1 MELAIFSWV
10 IYFFLIKV
18 FGFSYKNFLFLFL
31 SFLSILIEFLVEFFE
46 INQLKFLPLILS
58 VFFIFIYINKE
69 IDKKIKVSFLFIFL
83 ILMLL
88 QVILNN
94 IHSNFY
100 YVPAIFAFSSLLI
113 RSYLSKSELFIWSSV
128 VLINILLVPIGFYFI
143 GISLFPL
150 YFIYQLSVFYKSEL
164 NKKNREYREILER
177 EIDQEIK
184 KHIFQLHDELEIT
197 YKKLKEIFKL
207 SNYTLSTEDL
217 NSMAN
222 IASQGLINL
231 GYSGVVVY
239 VKDTLVKK
247 AGFFP
252 NLKVFIER
260 VFPDLKEPYIYEERY
275 ILIPFGGKSIN
286 GVLAVYKK
294 NEIDSKEVDYLQNYA
309 ISIGIYI
316 EKLKYINE
324 TSKLRELLNQTL
336 ESIET
341 GIAIIDDKF
350 NIELSNSAFSRY
362 LKNHTNNLFNDI
374 PMLKV
379 LEKDIKNVILSK
391 TKYETVFTSKGEN
404 PRTFHLK
411 ILPLISSEEQNIG
424 NEKNEKVVLVIE
436 DITEKEEIKNQ
447 VVQTEKLALIGKF
460 AAGISHD
467 IRNPLAVI
475 SQASFN
481 IKREAKKLGSEKI
494 LKYVEKID
502 KNVSRATEIIEKL
515 LNFSKPTYSKLK
527 RVNLREIIDESIEL
541 SRLENR
547 NIDIYISNDLD
558 NSVKIY
564 GDKNS
569 LIQVFVNIIINAME
583 AMNYEGKID
592 ISMGRE
598 GKFALI
604 SIKDTGKGIPESI
617 RKQIFE
623 PFFTTKETGT
633 GLGLAIAYRIIK
645 DHGGIIEFKTEENKG
660 TEFIIKLPITEEN

>member
-1 MELAIFSWV
+1 MELAIFSWGV
-10 IYFFLIKV
+10 YLLLIKV
-18 FGFSYKNFLFLFL
+18 FGFSYKNFLFLIL
-31 SFLSILIEFLVEFFE
+31 SFVFILFEILVEFLGIHQFQNVFLILSLFFIFLYVNKE
-46 INQLKFLPLILS
+46 IGKKVQGAFFFIFLLLIFFQLVLNNINSDFSYVPLILS
-58 VFFIFIYINKE
+58 FG
-69 IDKKIKVSFLFIFL
+69 
-83 ILMLL
+83 
-88 QVILNN
+88 
-94 IHSNFY
+94 
-100 YVPAIFAFSSLLI
+100 SLLI
-113 RSYLSKSELFIWSSV
+113 RKYPDKLELFIWSLV
-128 VLINILLVPIGFYFI
+128 VLFNIFITPFNLYLLGV
-143 GISLFPL
+143 SLFPI
-150 YFIYQLSVFYKSEL
+150 YFIYQLTILYKREL
-164 NKKNREYREILER
+164 TKKNREYREILER
-177 EIDQEIK
+177 EIDQEIQ

-239 VKDTLVKK
+239 VQDTLVKK

-252 NLKVFIER
+252 NLKIFIESI
-260 VFPDLKEPYIYEERY
+260 FPKLKEPLIYENRY
-275 ILIPFGGKSIN
+275 ILIPFGGKNIN

-294 NEIDSKEVDYLQNYA
+294 GEIDTKEVEYLQNYA
-309 ISIGIYI
+309 ISVGIYI

-336 ESIET
+336 ESIEI

-350 NIELSNSAFSRY
+350 NIELANSSFKKY
-362 LKNHTNNLFNDI
+362 LQNHTNYLFQDI
-374 PMLKV
+374 PMLNMLK
-379 LEKDIKNVILSK
+379 KDIKDVISSK
-391 TKYETVFTSKGEN
+391 TKFETIFTSKNETL
-404 PRTFHLK
+404 RTFHLK
-411 ILPLISSEEQNIG
+411 ILPLISSEESLVAK
-424 NEKNEKVVLVIE
+424 ESEKVVLIIE

-447 VVQTEKLALIGKF
+447 VIQTEKLALIGKF

-481 IKREAKKLGSEKI
+481 IKREAKKLNNEKI
-494 LKYVEKID
+494 LKYTEKID
-502 KNVSRATEIIEKL
+502 KNVTRATEIIQKL

-527 RVNLREIIDESIEL
+527 RLNLREIIDESIEL

-583 AMNYEGKID
+583 AMNYEGRID
-592 ISMGRE
+592 ISMKRE
-598 GKFALI
+598 NNFAVV
-604 SIKDTGKGIPESI
+604 SIKDIGKGIPESI
-617 RKQIFE
+617 QKQIFE

-645 DHGGIIEFKTEENKG
+645 DHGGVIEFTTEENKG
-660 TEFIIKLPITEEN
+660 TEFIIKLPITEEK

>member
-1 MELAIFSWV
+1 MELAVFSWTV
-10 IYFFLIKV
+10 YLILVRV
-18 FGFSYKNFLFLFL
+18 FGFSYKNFYFLFF
-31 SFLSILIEFLVEFFE
+31 SFISILFEILVELLE
-46 INQLKFLPLILS
+46 INQLENVFLILS
-58 VFFIFIYINKE
+58 LFFIFLQINKD
-69 IDKKIKVSFLFIFL
+69 IDRKIKGAFLFIFL
-83 ILMLL
+83 ILVLS
-88 QVILNN
+88 QIILNN
-94 IHSNFY
+94 LNSDYSYI
-100 YVPAIFAFSSLLI
+100 PLILAFFCLLI
-113 RSYLSKSELFIWSSV
+113 RKYDTKSELLIWSFIA
-128 VLINILLVPIGFYFI
+128 LI
-143 GISLFPL
+143 GIFLTSFNLNFYSFSLFPV
-150 YFIYQLSVFYKSEL
+150 YFIYQLTIFYKKEMA
-164 NKKNREYREILER
+164 KKNREYREILER
-177 EIDQEIK
+177 DIDQEIQ

-239 VKDTLVKK
+239 VQDILVKK

-252 NLKVFIER
+252 NLKIFIER
-260 VFPDLKEPYIYEERY
+260 IFPELEKPMVYEDRY
-275 ILIPFGGKSIN
+275 ILIPFGGKNIN
-286 GVLAVYKK
+286 GILAVYKK
-294 NEIDSKEVDYLQNYA
+294 GEIDTKEVEYLQNYA
-309 ISIGIYI
+309 ISVGIYI

-336 ESIET
+336 ESIEI
-341 GIAIIDDKF
+341 GIGIINNNF
-350 NIELSNSAFSRY
+350 NLEFVNSFFRKY
-362 LKNHTNNLFNDI
+362 LKDHSNNLFKDI
-374 PMLKV
+374 PMLKIFRKEIENV
-379 LEKDIKNVILSK
+379 LISKEKF
-391 TKYETVFTSKGEN
+391 ETVFTSKDGN
-404 PRTFHLK
+404 QRTFHLK
-411 ILPLISSEEQNIG
+411 VFPLTSSEKNLI
-424 NEKNEKVVLVIE
+424 NESDKKIVLIIE

-447 VVQTEKLALIGKF
+447 VVQTEKLALIGKL

-481 IKREAKKLGSEKI
+481 IKREAKKIGNEKI
-494 LKYVEKID
+494 LKYTEKID
-502 KNVSRATEIIEKL
+502 KNVNRATEIIEKL

-527 RVNLREIIDESIEL
+527 QLNLREIIDESIEL

-583 AMNYEGKID
+583 AMNYEGKIN

-598 GKFALI
+598 NNFAVV

-617 RKQIFE
+617 QKQIFE

-645 DHGGIIEFKTEENKG
+645 DHGGLIEFRTEENKG
-660 TEFIIKLPITEEN
+660 TEFIVKLPITEEK

>member
-1 MELAIFSWV
+1 MELAIFSWI
-10 IYFFLIKV
+10 IYFLLIKV
-18 FGFSYKNFLFLFL
+18 FGFSYKNFLFLIF
-31 SFLSILIEFLVEFFE
+31 SFVFILAEIVIDFFQFHQFQ
-46 INQLKFLPLILS
+46 NVFLILS
-58 VFFIFIYINKE
+58 LFFIFIHINRE
-69 IDKKIKVSFLFIFL
+69 IGKKVQGAFLFIFL
-83 ILMLL
+83 ILILS

-94 IHSNFY
+94 INSDFS
-100 YVPAIFAFSSLLI
+100 YVPLILSFASLLI
-113 RSYLSKSELFIWSSV
+113 RKYSSAFELFGWSFV
-128 VLINILLVPIGFYFI
+128 VLFNMFLSPFHFHFW
-143 GISLFPL
+143 GISLFPV
-150 YFIYQLSVFYKSEL
+150 YFIYQLTVFYKKEL
-164 NKKNREYREILER
+164 AKKNREYREILER
-177 EIDQEIK
+177 DIDQEIQ

-239 VKDTLVKK
+239 VQDILVKK

-252 NLKVFIER
+252 NLKIFIENI
-260 VFPDLKEPYIYEERY
+260 FPNLREPLIYENRY
-275 ILIPFGGKSIN
+275 ILIPFGGKNIN

-294 NEIDSKEVDYLQNYA
+294 GEIDTKEVEYLQNYA

-324 TSKLRELLNQTL
+324 TSKLRELLDQTL
-336 ESIET
+336 ESIEI
-341 GIAIIDDKF
+341 GIAIIDNKF
-350 NIELSNSAFSRY
+350 NIELANSAFKKY
-362 LKNHTNNLFNDI
+362 LKNHTNDLFQDI
-374 PMLKV
+374 PMLQMLK
-379 LEKDIKNVILSK
+379 KDIKDVVASK
-391 TKYETVFTSKGEN
+391 TKFETVFTSREDTL
-404 PRTFHLK
+404 RTFHLK
-411 ILPLISSEEQNIG
+411 ILPLISSDGDLVSNKI
-424 NEKNEKVVLVIE
+424 EKVVLIIE

-481 IKREAKKLGSEKI
+481 IKREAKKMGNEKI
-494 LKYVEKID
+494 LKYTEKID
-502 KNVSRATEIIEKL
+502 KNVTRATEIIQKL

-527 RVNLREIIDESIEL
+527 KLNLREIIDESIEL

-583 AMNYEGKID
+583 AMNYEGRID
-592 ISMGRE
+592 ISMKRE
-598 GKFALI
+598 NNFAVV
-604 SIKDTGKGIPESI
+604 SIKDTGKGIPEAI
-617 RKQIFE
+617 QKQIFE

-645 DHGGIIEFKTEENKG
+645 DHGGVIEFRTEENKG
-660 TEFIIKLPITEEN
+660 TEFIIKLPITEEK